1 MMILYY
7 YIFKWKENRLIKL
20 VIRRLLICQL
30 VELGMYIVFK
40 LKSEFIF
47 FVIDENDLKYYIK
60 KMIIFFFWLVLIKFR
75 KCVFN

>member
-1 MMILYY
+1 MIMMILYY

-60 KMIIFFFWLVLIKFR
+60 K
-75 KCVFN
+75 

>member
-1 MMILYY
+1 MIMMILYY

-20 VIRRLLICQL
+20 VIRRLLICYL

-47 FVIDENDLKYYIK
+47 FVIDENNLKYYIK
-60 KMIIFFFWLVLIKFR
+60 KNDYIFFLVGID
-75 KCVFN
+75 

>member
-7 YIFKWKENRLIKL
+7 YIFKWKENKQMKL

-47 FVIDENDLKYYIK
+47 FIIDENDLKYYIK

-75 KCVFN
+75 K

>member
-1 MMILYY
+1 MIMMILYY

-60 KMIIFFFWLVLIKFR
+60 KNDYIFFLVGID
-75 KCVFN
+75 

>member
-60 KMIIFFFWLVLIKFR
+60 KNDYIFFLVGID
-75 KCVFN
+75 